1 MLLAQSADDIE
12 QEYANG
18 FRSLETEPID
28 RSFSRL
34 MAKSK
39 VEYLSLLN
47 LLCNPQCKV
56 LVSRAPLEFD
66 SGHLTGEGSTYLTP
80 FILKSYGGHSEN
92 AVPNREKMISELA
105 LPARLQSLRRM
116 ASISVNVELGP
127 FRDSDQLPQAPN

>member
-66 SGHLTGEGSTYLTP
+66 SGHFTGEGSTYLAP
-80 FILKSYGGHSEN
+80 FILNPMAGILRTQS
-92 AVPNREKMISELA
+92 PTEK
-105 LPARLQSLRRM
+105 R
-116 ASISVNVELGP
+116 
-127 FRDSDQLPQAPN
+127 